1 MCALP
6 VLPTCDGMFD
16 ALGELTTDLVRES
29 TGGSG
34 DGRFGDERKY
44 GLSCG
49 WVTREAVDPDLRE
62 AIKVSGVALQ
72 VVIESDPLT
81 EADYRGMGWA
91 AEDPRVDAM
100 EGVLVVPGGKLA
112 LHDKLGVTGIAIV
125 VDRVYVSVGA
135 GGVYLGR
142 NDSARHLTND
152 QAIDGAIAVHR
163 VLASAN

>member
-1 MCALP
+1 
-6 VLPTCDGMFD
+6 
-16 ALGELTTDLVRES
+16 
-29 TGGSG
+29 
-34 DGRFGDERKY
+34 
-44 GLSCG
+44 
-49 WVTREAVDPDLRE
+49 
-62 AIKVSGVALQ
+62 
-72 VVIESDPLT
+72 
-81 EADYRGMGWA
+81 MGWA

-163 VLASAN
+163 VLASANCWATTTACPAPPRASPGRMSPRL